1 MTNEKVFCPM
11 CDTELKHIDYD
22 YNNGDCIYYCE
33 NCDENMTESC
43 DIDDIQYKKERIEE
57 LENFKQSIL
66 NDNKLLFLEDYISPS
81 SLKQIECIILDD
93 IDNDVYRLNKEIDCF
108 ED

>member
-1 MTNEKVFCPM
+1 MEEKNYCPM
-11 CDTELKHIDYD
+11 CGAELNVKDYD
-22 YNNGDCIYYCE
+22 YNNANTIFYCE
-33 NCDENMTESC
+33 NCDEEMTESC

-66 NDNKLLFLEDYISPS
+66 NDNKLSFLEDKINPS

-93 IDNDVYRLNKEIDCF
+93 IDNDIYRLNKEIDCF

>member
-1 MTNEKVFCPM
+1 MQEKNYCPM
-11 CDTELKHIDYD
+11 CGAKLIEKDYD
-22 YNNGDCIYYCE
+22 YDNGNIIFYCE
-33 NCDENMTESC
+33 NCDEEMTDSC

-66 NDNKLLFLEDYISPS
+66 NDNKLLFLQDYINPS